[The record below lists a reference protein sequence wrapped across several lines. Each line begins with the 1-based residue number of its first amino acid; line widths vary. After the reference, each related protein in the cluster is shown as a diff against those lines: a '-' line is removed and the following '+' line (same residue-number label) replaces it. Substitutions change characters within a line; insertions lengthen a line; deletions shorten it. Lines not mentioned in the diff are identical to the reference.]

1 MENTELA
8 VFAMEEVVHL
18 PLYWNSCE
26 RNPYSV
32 VVVVLEPAFVQRSNI
47 DASVRANFNFFTMTK
62 RKEWEN
68 LARYSS

>member
-32 VVVVLEPAFVQRSNI
+32 VVVLEPAFVQRSNI
-47 DASVRANFNFFTMTK
+47 DASVRANFNFFTRTK
-62 RKEWEN
+62 RKEWKN